1 LSCMLCKFVCP
12 IPELISFKEMP
23 RDWHRRETTVMDR
36 NLGKDVKVE
45 PFTKEGPN
53 ECVI

>member
-1 LSCMLCKFVCP
+1 MLCKFVCP
-12 IPELISFKEMP
+12 VPELISFKEMP
-23 RDWHRRETTVMDR
+23 GDWHRRETAVMDGS
-36 NLGKDVKVE
+36 LEKDVKVE